1 MKPIECQSFFVL
13 LAQLVTL
20 KAEVLQAA
28 AEDGDWE
35 RPMSRL
41 SLFLQNDSQRT
52 GLIKSDLSSW
62 ISLDLLNLQSLWMD
76 LLTSESS
83 RGMVALGDAEQA
95 PASSAKATSECCVFL
110 NTQTCSSYRFCMGN
124 GS

>member
-1 MKPIECQSFFVL
+1 MKPTECQSFFVL
-13 LAQLVTL
+13 LAQPVTL

-35 RPMSRL
+35 RRMSRL
-41 SLFLQNDSQRT
+41 SLFLENDSQRT

-76 LLTSESS
+76 LLTSGSS

-95 PASSAKATSECCVFL
+95 PASSKHPDLQFLPILYGQWFMTS
-110 NTQTCSSYRFCMGN
+110 TCFET
-124 GS
+124 